1 MLRSRVVF
9 AIDWRKYLCKTSK
22 ITCRHASNQ
31 QTWNTTYRNIQYCY
45 LLWSRKKVQ
54 SIEITLEWNDSF
66 IIWFRDM
73 LHFIYQIKQY
83 DDDTYEHRNVN
94 WLRLNQQSFYRNR
107 KRQLVPIDRYRFR
120 SIGKLIGSVS
130 HDRVA
135 YRYLDALPYWW
146 PNLEEFCV

>member
-1 MLRSRVVF
+1 MLWSSMVF
-9 AIDWRKYLCKTSK
+9 VINWRKYLCKTSK
-22 ITCRHASNQ
+22 ITRRHASNQ
-31 QTWNTTYRNIQYCY
+31 QTRNTTYRNIQYCY

-120 SIGKLIGSVS
+120 SIVKLIGSVS
-130 HDRVA
+130 HDRIGFPT
-135 YRYLDALPYWW
+135 YIWTRSLKG
-146 PNLEEFCV
+146 